1 MPKKTKPV
9 SLIFGLHRTTII
21 ITVVIFSAY
30 ALILSIAN
38 LLNPVLSGLSNNY
51 LAVYQNFLYPK
62 TDKTT
67 LILFEN
73 NAELRYGGG
82 FIGSVGLLK
91 AGPGGYKLQ
100 PIRSTYYYDHKIDDR
115 PSLTPVP
122 DEMAG
127 FIERMHLRDT
137 GIYLDWSK
145 SAQLAAQYF
154 QAESGQKADNVVM
167 ITPTLFKKLLTIT
180 GPIKLDDYNITVDQ
194 DNFLTDVQLEVEK
207 GTDKQDKKDPKTILG
222 VLGNQVI
229 QRLLGKKISELSEIL
244 PVLSDMIDQKQ
255 LLLYSSDQ
263 NIQNKI
269 NQLGAGGRLSPFAGS
284 SLLVG
289 EANLGANKSSPFIK
303 QQIDYHLAIGE
314 DGQATVRLSIS
325 RRHTSDYQ
333 YQYVDPADGVTRWLV
348 AENVDKAK
356 LYLPMGS
363 IITQS
368 SLASDE
374 YQLKNED
381 GLTSVNYTVITR
393 PLSES
398 QVSFTYKLPYRYI
411 LGQNLT
417 VNSLFEKQPG
427 GFDQTIKYNLEL
439 PAKYQLL
446 LSSAK
451 TIAQTTTAQNQN
463 YSYTF
468 EQQKDQM
475 VSLIFLGQ

>member
-1 MPKKTKPV
+1 MPKKAKGTG
-9 SLIFGLHRTTII
+9 LLFGLHRATII
-21 ITVVIFSAY
+21 ITVVIFSTY
-30 ALILSIAN
+30 AIILSIAN
-38 LLNPVLSGLSNNY
+38 LLNPVLTGISNNY
-51 LAVYQNFLYPK
+51 LDVYRNFLYPK
-62 TDKTT
+62 FDKTT

-100 PIRSTYYYDHKIDDR
+100 PIRSTYYYDHRIDDR

-122 DEMAG
+122 DEMTG
-127 FIERMHLRDT
+127 FINRMHLRDT

-145 SAQLAAQYF
+145 SAQLASQYF
-154 QAESGQKADNVVM
+154 QAESGEKVDNVVM

-180 GPIKLDDYNITVDQ
+180 GPIKLDEYNITVDQ

-207 GTDKQDKKDPKTILG
+207 GIDKQDKKDPKTILG

-229 QRLLGKKISELSEIL
+229 QRLLGKKLSELGEIL
-244 PVLSDMIDQKQ
+244 PALNEMIEQKQ

-263 NIQNKI
+263 NIQNRI
-269 NQLGAGGRLSPFAGS
+269 DQLGASGKLSPFSGS

-289 EANLGANKSSPFIK
+289 EANLGANKSSPFIR
-303 QQIDYHLAIGE
+303 QQVDYRLKIRD
-314 DGQATVRLSIS
+314 DGSATVKLSID
-325 RRHTSDYQ
+325 RQHTSDYQ

-348 AENVDKAK
+348 GDNVDKVK

-363 IITQS
+363 DITRS
-368 SLASDE
+368 SLDQSQ

-381 GLTSVNYTVITR
+381 GRLSVNYTAITR
-393 PLSES
+393 PLGEN
-398 QVSFTYKLPYRYI
+398 QVSFEYELPYRYI
-411 LGQNLT
+411 LGTNLT
-417 VNSLFEKQPG
+417 INSLFAKQPG
-427 GFDQTIKYNLEL
+427 GFDQTIHYSLEL
-439 PAKYQLL
+439 PTSYQLL

-451 TIAQTTTAQNQN
+451 TIAQTSVDQSQ
-463 YSYTF
+463 SYTYDF

-475 VSLIFLGQ
+475 VSLIFQKR